1 MALEF
6 YHNCTLKCVFVVYDV
21 SLPLVI
27 VNLMRATAMTFIL
40 MFPAPIRVLPH
51 NRCSTYVFELMF
63 FPITACSQWG
73 DPRLRSAESQFLTV
87 LTRVTLNGKEKDS
100 LAKYIWETPGLV
112 MLNELCFYY
121 STFCNSPKWSGM
133 RERDIY
139 FLLVQF
145 HPSLFFFFFNL
156 FILFIFGCVGSSFL
170 CEGFL

>member
-1 MALEF
+1 
-6 YHNCTLKCVFVVYDV
+6 
-21 SLPLVI
+21 
-27 VNLMRATAMTFIL
+27 MTFIL

-73 DPRLRSAESQFLTV
+73 DPRLRSAESQFPTV

-121 STFCNSPKWSGM
+121 STFCNSPK
-133 RERDIY
+133 
-139 FLLVQF
+139 
-145 HPSLFFFFFNL
+145 
-156 FILFIFGCVGSSFL
+156 
-170 CEGFL
+170 